1 MERMSCLLM
10 NSYRGPPTEFIL
22 PQKTKKKQKGSTNK
36 KERKETFYAA
46 SQIWRETSNQMKVNF
61 ISINNFNCLFFS
73 SSKILDRRLDRVN
86 RQF

>member
-22 PQKTKKKQKGSTNK
+22 PQTKKKQKGSTNK

-46 SQIWRETSNQMKVNF
+46 SQIWGGNIQPNESEF
-61 ISINNFNCLFFS
+61 HFH
-73 SSKILDRRLDRVN
+73 
-86 RQF
+86 